1 MFLSQRPACAPWSF
15 WRRLQPWSQ
24 SSILLLFTAPKEWY
38 SRIIKIGVYLESI
51 MANEHNVRIT
61 VNPNPSRELVE
72 SIRKAAE
79 EHSKGG
85 QVARMV
91 KRLLAIRS

>member
-1 MFLSQRPACAPWSF
+1 
-15 WRRLQPWSQ
+15 
-24 SSILLLFTAPKEWY
+24 
-38 SRIIKIGVYLESI
+38 